1 MSKKPDFTVY
11 HTREYTDGNG
21 EVRNYYTDVGAA
33 WSVKDGGMSVQIN
46 EGLALSGRFV
56 ILRRK
61 DKAVADGPAYEGGDD
76 EIPL

>member
-21 EVRNYYTDVGAA
+21 EVRNFYTDVGAA
-33 WSVKDGGMSVQIN
+33 WSVKDGGMAVQIMD
-46 EGLALSGRFV
+46 GVSLSGRFV

-61 DKAVADGPAYEGGDD
+61 DKAAADGPAYEGGED